1 MRVLITRPL
10 GDAQETAAKLQT
22 LGHETIVAPLMD
34 IRFRDG
40 GEISLDG
47 VQAILATS
55 ANGARAIARRTARRD
70 VPLFAVGTQTAQA
83 ASDAGFAAVLSADGD
98 GAALAKAA
106 AQWAR
111 PADGALLHAAGAQTR
126 GDLAAA
132 LEAHGL
138 TVRTEILYDAAPVTA
153 LPQAVTT
160 ALQTQTLD
168 AVLLFSPR
176 GARTFRELATA
187 AGLAGACRAVVA
199 ICISQATAAALDGLV
214 FRGIRVAAHP
224 RQDTLLTLL
233 T

>member
-1 MRVLITRPL
+1 MRVLVTRPL
-10 GDAQETAAKLQT
+10 GDAQETAAKLKA

-34 IRFRDG
+34 INFRDG

-98 GAALAKAA
+98 GAALARAA
-106 AQWAR
+106 AHWAR
-111 PADGALLHAAGAQTR
+111 PADGALLHAAGAQTK

-132 LEAHGL
+132 LEAQGFA
-138 TVRTEILYDAAPVTA
+138 VRTEILYDAAPITA
-153 LPQAVTT
+153 LPQAAIT
-160 ALQTQTLD
+160 ALQAQRLD
-168 AVLLFSPR
+168 AMLLFSPR
-176 GARTFRELATA
+176 GARAFRELATA

-199 ICISQATAAALDGLV
+199 ICISQATADALDGLV
-214 FRGIRVAAHP
+214 FRDVRVAAQP
-224 RQDTLLTLL
+224 RQDALLTLL